1 MNLNR
6 EDSEGGK
13 DEGSTSDRGLN
24 GTQLPQQFSADDQ
37 FRIQEFIELR
47 REILSGTEETRKLER
62 FCLIGVAAMFS
73 WIATQAP
80 TPIFQSNLYV
90 AVLVPP
96 LLVLFGWVK
105 CFAIEANIQ
114 EIGVYIAEL
123 EKRMLPQ
130 GEGWE
135 NFYASIKP
143 RRWILPEL
151 VSGRFWPLL
160 FIVTCGTSLILIRDT
175 PLGKRFWDLML

>member
-1 MNLNR
+1 MNLTP
-6 EDSEGGK
+6 EESEGDE
-13 DEGSTSDRGLN
+13 DEGLTSDGGLE
-24 GTQLPQQFSADDQ
+24 GTQLLQQLSAENQ

-47 REILSGTEETRKLER
+47 HEIQSSAEETRKLER
-62 FCLIGVAAMFS
+62 FSLIGVAAIFS
-73 WIATQAP
+73 WIATQAT

-96 LLVLFGWVK
+96 LLVLFGWIK
-105 CFAIEANIQ
+105 SSAIEANIQ

-130 GEGWE
+130 GEGWQ
-135 NFYASIKP
+135 NFYASSKP
-143 RRWILPEL
+143 RRWIVPEV

-160 FIVTCGTSLILIRDT
+160 FVVTCGTSLILIRDT
-175 PLGKRFWDLML
+175 PLGKRFWDLVL